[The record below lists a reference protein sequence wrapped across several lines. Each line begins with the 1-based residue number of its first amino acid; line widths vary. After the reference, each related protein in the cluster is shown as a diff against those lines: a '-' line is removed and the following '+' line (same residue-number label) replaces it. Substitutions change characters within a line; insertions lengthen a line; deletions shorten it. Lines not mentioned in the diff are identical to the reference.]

1 MNVCHNPNTPEFK
14 SLLEIY
20 KNPVIVQVLINLY
33 NENINNT
40 SKIKEGV
47 SEIFESNSELAN
59 AVYEALGFKQS
70 NIEASNRLKK
80 AEQDLKK
87 IYEIGLAVTIEE
99 VEKAEGK
106 KIIVLDTNDFKNK
119 NQKSVS
125 FDRIFIPEQYRK
137 QGLGL
142 SLYIIRGEEL
152 LKEGKYLVNYDQLSD
167 EALGIWKR
175 LIDLG
180 LATQAG
186 EYGTYQYIGLQ
197 SQITPQ
203 QKQQAQQLY
212 SSYLDSIFPDSKV
225 KDIVYH
231 IAGYERYNPKSS
243 SADKDGYE
251 PILGRFSF
259 FENFNKE
266 GVYFSVKNYI
276 DYIKNIV
283 SPKRKEIYAAIVNL
297 KNPQNLKNTDNPIII
312 RDRIENLE
320 LSSNVDGVLGI
331 EQEEFDA
338 NRNYINDQ
346 NKRKNYDV
354 YWVKNPNQTYILGTK
369 QDIEG
374 FKEFV
379 NNTNTTNE
387 LIIPTTLEVADML
400 LKQKKAFN
408 VEKKDFAEK
417 IMLNLQSLGYITKVK
432 GDWIIK
438 KNIDNLGDATV
449 NDSVVQ
455 NAILS
460 YLDVLGFPINVVSF
474 TSNDTVT
481 KVNVNPTP
489 LTVNQITPK
498 ETSKYTISI
507 INHLAAVFPQIKIKV
522 ISAEEA
528 EVIYNKAADLAKLNV
543 DFNNVKSFY
552 SNGTAYLISG
562 RFDNNTAIEE
572 IMHPFVDAL
581 YADNSDLFN
590 GLLEDAIKSYPTIVQ
605 QVNSAYNA
613 KSNFDLKTRN
623 LEIVTKALANHINN
637 KYELGAPIDTFTNK
651 VEQFFKWFASI
662 LNKLLSAIT
671 AGKLIVSPSEIEKAT
686 SLSEIA
692 DMILTKNV
700 TFNFDIVPG
709 DLRLAIENKLRPAVE
724 NIKARAN
731 ELQKKIIDDLV
742 LNDPQQLVLYDKAV
756 TKNGDSK
763 NHIYV
768 SEVTGQAYT
777 SVTTGIKGVMSAE
790 QEEKN
795 TVTLLFGNQIDA
807 ILEGI
812 AAGLTFEEALKEST
826 TMAQKT
832 NLKRFQQGK
841 GFVVGISD
849 EILKDIYN
857 KLNELINDPE
867 VINEGAVIIPQ
878 IIVGDYNS
886 GIAGSIDL
894 LVINPDGT
902 LEIIDLKAS
911 TNSINRTKTE
921 DGIIIN
927 TYADVKYPVSPDSLL
942 VSGTQL
948 STKAQQGIQVSTYRR
963 ILQNLN
969 YTVVGSKTLHFYL
982 KTEGQGNN
990 REVVGY
996 EYEGTVYHTVTDND
1010 VYVDQL
1016 VESNDSPGNKF
1027 NPNYVRSRE
1036 FIDKDAMASLEE
1048 SPETEDLQLLPA
1060 LDKIVVKLSTRKQML
1075 QRMFTDIKGFKNK
1088 TESINKLS
1096 QLLNSMETDI
1106 NQTQYNEA
1114 LGKLLRYTE
1123 EDINDFFKYLDNPN
1137 NFKSKSFPT
1146 VLLAYDKFLETYNDI
1161 GLAVD
1166 LGNPGNQAKGKKIR
1180 EMLKEARERI
1190 DKSYIDFAES
1200 FVKENS
1206 TNPDLTE
1213 EDIKAMLVSTMDE
1226 GKVDSVMNSLGA
1238 STDTLLQLINKIYKR
1253 GLAKSQYDLE
1263 EFTNTAYNSG
1273 NKLVEESIK
1282 AGLSAEDAFLYMF
1295 AKNPDGKL
1303 NGRYVNR
1310 IGYQYWKIFYDLKEK
1325 TTDEN
1330 GAPLKYKIIQDPVK
1344 QQADVQYNMDLYK
1357 AKKALSEFLRAEE
1370 TGDTRP
1376 TDGEFHKYTDEFKM
1390 QRAKYETYTKW
1401 GWKRK
1406 PGVDPLAYS
1415 LYQDKYKN
1423 KITSVRQII
1432 GPDGMFTGDTKSV
1445 TSYIVKRDYTEIKD
1459 VSSKGVDLRDAE
1471 YVKIMNPTDALGR
1484 ARKEFY
1490 EFFIKEHQ
1498 EESLSMLPPDV
1509 YYKMMGKIPRVKKN
1523 FLRKLRDMPTGRGKY
1538 VLESLKNFAIKK
1550 KKVYAKVA
1558 IENEAGELIQ
1568 GPPIFYT
1575 ADLQSQYRVDK
1586 LQEQV
1591 TQLRADRDSKKISVK
1606 EYLEKKENLDRILKV
1621 EESKLTPDQINTNLV
1636 ESMILFRGM
1645 AENYKR
1651 MNEIEDTIMV
1661 IQKVIQDREYIPPGG
1676 VASKIKSAMGND
1688 RAYTEKGNSNVEK
1701 RLRKWMEMTF
1711 RDDGAFEETVGE
1723 QYIKAVLN
1731 YTSLTYVGFNPFSAL
1746 NNLIMGKINNAIETA
1761 GGQFYSKAA
1770 ILRATKEL
1778 NSDAMPGFMRQLGKK
1793 RPGALK
1799 SSAEEY
1805 ELSKPE
1811 SKYEAM
1817 VKFFRVIRGMQSSE
1831 GKVDMFSFA
1840 YLMSEGGEYAIQS
1853 KTAIAKLMSQQVVN
1867 EKSGEST
1874 SIYDAFDFDAS
1885 NGNLVL
1891 KDGYKF
1897 TSTDRADV
1905 TNSIWRMNEM
1915 IHGNYAYEDRATI
1928 QNHFVGQLAMQFHKW
1943 VYPGLKIRFGKGRY
1957 DEASQVWME
1966 GRYNTIF
1973 NFLKYFFT
1981 VKGGII
1987 ERFEESKG
1995 MLREEQLANMYKVLA
2010 EMGFFLA
2017 SVAMYQMFEALRDAT
2032 GDDDD
2037 DKELKRLLGALQYQG
2052 SKQQKELLT
2061 YVDPSE
2067 YVRIMTNPIAASRS
2081 LGEFAEALGFTLEYF
2096 SPFVPEEDK
2105 YYKRTSRKGEPKYYK
2120 QWGDVAPILYEMNRW
2135 KSYDTVEDFY
2145 VKK

>member
-14 SLLEIY
+14 ALMQVYNNEDL
-20 KNPVIVQVLINLY
+20 VQVLINLY
-33 NENINNT
+33 NESKMEIAKSNNIVIDYFTVEKNDNEVNINAIYNGESLGDITLQVSNFNNDLNVRNIGVNESYRNNKIGYNLYREAIKYAVENKLKLKPDFMT
-40 SKIKEGV
+40 SAEATSIYRNLEKDGLFKI
-47 SEIFESNSELAN
+47 
-59 AVYEALGFKQS
+59 
-70 NIEASNRLKK
+70 
-80 AEQDLKK
+80 
-87 IYEIGLAVTIEE
+87 
-99 VEKAEGK
+99 
-106 KIIVLDTNDFKNK
+106 
-119 NQKSVS
+119 
-125 FDRIFIPEQYRK
+125 
-137 QGLGL
+137 
-142 SLYIIRGEEL
+142 
-152 LKEGKYLVNYDQLSD
+152 
-167 EALGIWKR
+167 
-175 LIDLG
+175 
-180 LATQAG
+180 
-186 EYGTYQYIGLQ
+186 
-197 SQITPQ
+197 
-203 QKQQAQQLY
+203 
-212 SSYLDSIFPDSKV
+212 DSISEQSED
-225 KDIVYH
+225 
-231 IAGYERYNPKSS
+231 GRYVIEGESTGVIPK
-243 SADKDGYE
+243 K
-251 PILGRFSF
+251 
-259 FENFNKE
+259 
-266 GVYFSVKNYI
+266 
-276 DYIKNIV
+276 
-283 SPKRKEIYAAIVNL
+283 
-297 KNPQNLKNTDNPIII
+297 QII
-312 RDRIENLE
+312 
-320 LSSNVDGVLGI
+320 SSNEIV
-331 EQEEFDA
+331 
-338 NRNYINDQ
+338 
-346 NKRKNYDV
+346 
-354 YWVKNPNQTYILGTK
+354 
-369 QDIEG
+369 
-374 FKEFV
+374 
-379 NNTNTTNE
+379 
-387 LIIPTTLEVADML
+387 IPTTLQAADML

-408 VEKKDFAEK
+408 TQKKDFAEK
-417 IMLNLQSLGYITKVK
+417 IMLNLQSLGYVTKVK
-432 GDWIIK
+432 GEWIIK
-438 KNIDNLGDATV
+438 KNLDDLGDNNTD
-449 NDSVVQ
+449 DSIVQ

-460 YLDVLGFPINVVSF
+460 YLSVLGFPTNVVSF
-474 TSNDTVT
+474 TANDTVT
-481 KVNVNPTP
+481 KVNVNLGP
-489 LTVNQITPK
+489 LTVDQITPK
-498 ETSKYTISI
+498 ETSRRTTSI
-507 INHLAAVFPQIKIKV
+507 INHLAAVFPQIKIKQ
-522 ISAEEA
+522 ISPAEA
-528 EVIYNKAADLAKLNV
+528 EKIYNEAADLAKLNV

-552 SNGTAYLISG
+552 AKGTAYLING

-572 IMHPFVDAL
+572 IMHPFIDAL
-581 YADNSDLFN
+581 YGDNSDLFN
-590 GLLEDAIKSYPTIVQ
+590 GLLEDAKKSYPKIVE

-613 KSNFDLKTRN
+613 KSNFDIKTRN

-637 KYELGAPIDTFTNK
+637 KYELGAPLDTFTNK
-651 VEQFFKWFASI
+651 VQQFFKWFASI
-662 LNKLLSAIT
+662 LNKLLSAIS
-671 AGKLIVSPSEIEKAT
+671 AGKLVVSPSEIEAAT

-700 TFNFDIVPG
+700 SFNFDIVPG
-709 DLRLAIENKLRPAVE
+709 DLRLAIENKLRPAIE
-724 NIKARAN
+724 KIRARAN

-742 LNDPQQLVLYDKAV
+742 LNDPQQLVLYDKAI
-756 TKNGDSK
+756 TKNGESK
-763 NHIYV
+763 KHIYV
-768 SEVTGQAYT
+768 SEATGQVYT
-777 SVTTGIKGVMSAE
+777 SVTTGIKGSMSSE
-790 QEEKN
+790 QEDRN
-795 TVTLLFGNQIDA
+795 AVTLLFGNQVDA
-807 ILEGI
+807 MLEGI
-812 AAGLTFEEALKEST
+812 AAGLTFEEAAKES
-826 TMAQKT
+826 MKISQKT
-832 NLKRFQQGK
+832 NVKRFQQGK
-841 GFVVGISD
+841 GFITGISED
-849 EILKDIYN
+849 ILKGIYDT
-857 KLNELINDPE
+857 LNDLVNDPD
-867 VINEGAVIIPQ
+867 VIDEGAVIVPQ

-894 LVINPDGT
+894 LVINQDGT
-902 LEIIDLKAS
+902 LEVIDLKAS

-927 TYADVKYPVSPDSLL
+927 TYGDVRYPVSPDSLL
-942 VSGTQL
+942 AEGTEL
-948 STKAQQGIQVSTYRR
+948 STKAQQGVQVSTYRR

-969 YTVVGSKTLHFYL
+969 YTVRGSKTIHIYL
-982 KTEGQGNN
+982 KTEGQGNS
-990 REVVGY
+990 RDVLGF
-996 EYEGTVYHTVTDND
+996 EYEGTVYHSISDND

-1016 VESNDSPGNKF
+1016 VESNQAPGNKF

-1036 FIDKDAMASLEE
+1036 FIDKDSMASLEQ

-1137 NFKSKSFPT
+1137 NFKSKSFAT

-1166 LGNPGNQAKGKKIR
+1166 LGSPGNQTKGKKIR

-1190 DKSYIDFAES
+1190 DKSYITFAES
-1200 FVKENS
+1200 FVRENS

-1213 EDIKAMLVSTMDE
+1213 EDIKAMLVSTIDE
-1226 GKVDSVMNSLGA
+1226 GTVDTVLNSLGA

-1263 EFTNTAYNSG
+1263 EFTNTAYSAG
-1273 NKLVEESIK
+1273 NKLVEESVK
-1282 AGLSAEDAFLYMF
+1282 AGIKPEDAFMYMF

-1310 IGYQYWKIFYDLKEK
+1310 TGYQYWKIFYDLKEK
-1325 TTDEN
+1325 TMDEN
-1330 GAPLKYKIIQDPVK
+1330 GAPLKYKIIQDPIK
-1344 QQADVQYNMDLYK
+1344 QQADVQYNIDLYK

-1370 TGDTRP
+1370 SGDLRP
-1376 TDGEFHKYTDEFKM
+1376 IDGEFHKYTEEFKT
-1390 QRAKYETYTKW
+1390 QRTKYETYTKW
-1401 GWKRK
+1401 GWKKK

-1423 KITSVRQII
+1423 KITVVKQVV
-1432 GPDGMFTGDTKSV
+1432 GPDGMFTGETKQQTYYS
-1445 TSYIVKRDYTEIKD
+1445 VKRDYVEIRD
-1459 VSSKGVDLRDAE
+1459 VSSKGLDLRDTE

-1509 YYKMMGKIPRVKKN
+1509 YYRMMGKMPRVQKN
-1523 FLRKLRDMPTGRGKY
+1523 FLRKLKDMPEGRGEY
-1538 VLESLKNFAIKK
+1538 VLQSLKNFVFKK

-1586 LQEQV
+1586 LQEQIA
-1591 TQLRADRDSKKISVK
+1591 QLRADRDAKKISIK
-1606 EYLEKKENLDRILKV
+1606 DYLEKKENLDRILKV

-1645 AENYKR
+1645 AENYRR

-1661 IQKVIQDREYIPPGG
+1661 IQKVIEDREYIPPGG
-1676 VASKIKSAMGND
+1676 VASKIKTAVGGN
-1688 RAYTEKGNSNVEK
+1688 RQYTEKGGSNVEK

-1723 QYIKAVLN
+1723 QYIKAILN

-1761 GGQFYSKAA
+1761 GGQFYNRAA
-1770 ILRATKEL
+1770 IMRATTAL
-1778 NSDAMPGFMRQLGKK
+1778 NSEAMPGFMRQLGKK
-1793 RPGALK
+1793 KPGALK
-1799 SSAEEY
+1799 SSPEEY

-1817 VKFFRVIRGMQSSE
+1817 VKFFKVIRGMQSSE

-1853 KTAIAKLMSQQVVN
+1853 KTAIAKLMSQQLVN

-1874 SIYDAFDFDAS
+1874 SIYDAFNFDEVT
-1885 NGNLVL
+1885 GKLIL

-1897 TSTDRADV
+1897 TATDRADV

-1915 IHGNYAYEDRATI
+1915 IHGNYAYEDRTI
-1928 QNHFVGQLAMQFHKW
+1928 VQDHFIGQLAMQFHKW

-1957 DEASQVWME
+1957 DEATQVWME

-1973 NFLKYFFT
+1973 NFVKYFFS
-1981 VKGGII
+1981 VKGSIV
-1987 ERFEESKG
+1987 EKYEESKG

-2010 EMGFFLA
+2010 ELGFFLA
-2017 SVAMYQMFEALRDAT
+2017 SVGMYQMFEALKDAT

-2052 SKQQKELLT
+2052 SKQQKELMT
-2061 YVDPSE
+2061 YIDPSE
-2067 YVRIMTNPIAASRS
+2067 YVRVMTNPIAASRS
-2081 LGEFAEALGFTLEYF
+2081 LGEFSEALGFTVDYF
-2096 SPFVPEEDK
+2096 NPFVPEEKK
-2105 YYKRTSRKGEPKYYK
+2105 YYQRTARKGEPKYYK
-2120 QWGDVAPILYEMNRW
+2120 QWGDVAPILYEINRW

>member
-1 MNVCHNPNTPEFK
+1 MNVCHNPNTPEFR
-14 SLLEIY
+14 SLLAIY
-20 KNPVIVQVLINLY
+20 KSPDVVQVLINLY
-33 NENINNT
+33 NE
-40 SKIKEGV
+40 
-47 SEIFESNSELAN
+47 
-59 AVYEALGFKQS
+59 
-70 NIEASNRLKK
+70 
-80 AEQDLKK
+80 D
-87 IYEIGLAVTIEE
+87 
-99 VEKAEGK
+99 
-106 KIIVLDTNDFKNK
+106 
-119 NQKSVS
+119 
-125 FDRIFIPEQYRK
+125 
-137 QGLGL
+137 
-142 SLYIIRGEEL
+142 
-152 LKEGKYLVNYDQLSD
+152 
-167 EALGIWKR
+167 
-175 LIDLG
+175 IDS
-180 LATQAG
+180 T
-186 EYGTYQYIGLQ
+186 
-197 SQITPQ
+197 
-203 QKQQAQQLY
+203 
-212 SSYLDSIFPDSKV
+212 
-225 KDIVYH
+225 DIV
-231 IAGYERYNPKSS
+231 
-243 SADKDGYE
+243 
-251 PILGRFSF
+251 
-259 FENFNKE
+259 
-266 GVYFSVKNYI
+266 
-276 DYIKNIV
+276 
-283 SPKRKEIYAAIVNL
+283 
-297 KNPQNLKNTDNPIII
+297 
-312 RDRIENLE
+312 
-320 LSSNVDGVLGI
+320 
-331 EQEEFDA
+331 
-338 NRNYINDQ
+338 
-346 NKRKNYDV
+346 
-354 YWVKNPNQTYILGTK
+354 
-369 QDIEG
+369 
-374 FKEFV
+374 
-379 NNTNTTNE
+379 
-387 LIIPTTLEVADML
+387 IPTTLQVADML
-400 LKQKKAFN
+400 LKQKKVFN
-408 VEKKDFAEK
+408 TQKKDFAEK
-417 IMLNLQSLGYITKVK
+417 IMLNLQSLGYVTKVK
-432 GDWIIK
+432 GEWIIK
-438 KNIDNLGDATV
+438 KNLDDLGGNTTD
-449 NDSVVQ
+449 DSIVQ
-455 NAILS
+455 NAITS
-460 YLDVLGFPINVVSF
+460 YLNVLGFPTNMVSF
-474 TSNDTVT
+474 TASDTLT
-481 KVNVNPTP
+481 KVKVNPGS
-489 LTVNQITPK
+489 LTIDQITPK
-498 ETSKYTISI
+498 ETSKYTIGI

-522 ISAEEA
+522 VSADEA

-552 SNGTAYLISG
+552 SKGTAYLIAG

-590 GLLEDAIKSYPTIVQ
+590 GLLEDAKKSYPKLVE

-613 KSNFDLKTRN
+613 KSNFDLKTRS
-623 LEIVTKALANHINN
+623 LEIVTKALSNHIN
-637 KYELGAPIDTFTNK
+637 KQYELGAPIDTFTNK
-651 VEQFFKWFASI
+651 VNQFFKWFASI
-662 LNKLLSAIT
+662 LNKLLSAIS
-671 AGKLIVSPSEIEKAT
+671 AGKLVVSPAEIDKAT
-686 SLSEIA
+686 NLSEIA

-709 DLRLAIENKLRPAVE
+709 DLRLAIENKLRPAIE
-724 NIKARAN
+724 KIKARGN

-742 LNDPQQLVLYDKAV
+742 LNDPQQLVLYDKAI
-756 TKNGDSK
+756 TKNGEPK

-777 SVTTGIKGVMSAE
+777 SVTTGIKGSMSSE
-790 QEEKN
+790 QEDRN
-795 TVTLLFGNQIDA
+795 AVTLLFGNQVDVM
-807 ILEGI
+807 LEGI
-812 AAGLTFEEALKEST
+812 AAGLTFEEALKESNVLS
-826 TMAQKT
+826 QKA

-841 GFVVGISD
+841 GFIVGISE
-849 EILKDIYN
+849 EILKNIYN
-857 KLNELINDPE
+857 TLNDLINDPN
-867 VINEGAVIIPQ
+867 VIDEGAVIVPQ

-894 LVINPDGT
+894 LVINTDGS
-902 LEIIDLKAS
+902 LEVIDLKAS
-911 TNSINRTKTE
+911 TNSINRTKTQ
-921 DGIIIN
+921 DGIVIN
-927 TYADVKYPVSPDSLL
+927 TYADVKYPVSDDSLL
-942 VSGTQL
+942 AEGTQL

-969 YTVVGSKTLHFYL
+969 YTVRGSKTIHFYL

-990 REVVGY
+990 REVLGF
-996 EYEGTVYHTVTDND
+996 EYEGTVYHSISDND
-1010 VYVDQL
+1010 LYVDQL
-1016 VESNDSPGNKF
+1016 VESNNAPGNKF

-1096 QLLNSMETDI
+1096 QLLTSMETDI

-1123 EDINDFFKYLDNPN
+1123 EDITDFFKYLDNPN
-1137 NFKSKSFPT
+1137 NFKSKSFAT

-1200 FVKENS
+1200 FVRENS

-1213 EDIKAMLVSTMDE
+1213 EDIKAMLVSTIDE
-1226 GKVDSVMNSLGA
+1226 GTVDTVLSSLGA

-1263 EFTNTAYNSG
+1263 EFTNTAYNAG
-1273 NKLVEESIK
+1273 NKLVEESVK
-1282 AGLSAEDAFLYMF
+1282 AGIKPEDAFMFMF

-1310 IGYQYWKIFYDLKEK
+1310 VGYQYWKMFYDLKEK

-1330 GAPLKYKIIQDPVK
+1330 GAPLKYKVIQDPIK
-1344 QQADVQYNMDLYK
+1344 QQADVQYNIDLYK

-1370 TGDTRP
+1370 SGDLRP
-1376 TDGEFHKYTDEFKM
+1376 EDGQFHKYTEEFKT

-1423 KITSVRQII
+1423 KITSTRDII
-1432 GPDGMFTGDTKSV
+1432 GPDGMFTGETK
-1445 TSYIVKRDYTEIKD
+1445 TTISYIVKRDYVEIRD
-1459 VSSKGVDLRDAE
+1459 VSSNGMNLQDPE
-1471 YVKIMNPTDALGR
+1471 YVKIMNPVDALGR

-1490 EFFIKEHQ
+1490 QFFIKEHQ

-1509 YYKMMGKIPRVKKN
+1509 YYRMMGKMPRVQKN
-1523 FLRKLRDMPTGRGKY
+1523 FLRKLKDMPTGRGEY
-1538 VLESLKNFAIKK
+1538 VLQSLKNFVFKK

-1575 ADLQSQYRVDK
+1575 ADLQSQYRIDK
-1586 LQEQV
+1586 LKEQV
-1591 TQLRADRDSKKISVK
+1591 DQLRADRDSKKISIK
-1606 EYLEKKENLDRILKV
+1606 DYLEKKENLDRILKV

-1661 IQKVIQDREYIPPGG
+1661 IQKVIEDREYIPPGG
-1676 VASKIKSAMGND
+1676 VASKIKTAVGGN
-1688 RAYTEKGNSNVEK
+1688 REYTQKGGSNVEK

-1711 RDDGAFEETVGE
+1711 RDEGAFEETVGE
-1723 QYIKAVLN
+1723 QYIKAILN

-1761 GGQFYSKAA
+1761 GGQFYNRPA
-1770 ILRATKEL
+1770 IMRATTEF
-1778 NSDAMPGFMRQLGKK
+1778 NTEAMPGFMRQLGKK

-1853 KTAIAKLMSQQVVN
+1853 KTAIAKLMSQQLVN
-1867 EKSGEST
+1867 DKTGEST
-1874 SIYDAFDFDAS
+1874 SIYDAFTFDPAT
-1885 NGNLVL
+1885 GNLIL

-1915 IHGNYAYEDRATI
+1915 IHGNYAYEDRTI
-1928 QNHFVGQLAMQFHKW
+1928 VQDHFIGQLAMQFHKW
-1943 VYPGLKIRFGKGRY
+1943 IYPGLKIRFGKGRY
-1957 DEASQVWME
+1957 DEATQTWME

-1973 NFLKYFFT
+1973 NFLKYFYG
-1981 VKGGII
+1981 VKGSII
-1987 ERFEESKG
+1987 EKFEESKG
-1995 MLREEQLANMYKVLA
+1995 MLREEQVANMYKVLA
-2010 EMGFFLA
+2010 EIGFFLA
-2017 SVAMYQMFEALRDAT
+2017 SVAMYQVFEALKDAT

-2081 LGEFAEALGFTLEYF
+2081 LGEFSEALGFTVDYF
-2096 SPFVPEEDK
+2096 NPFVPEEKK
-2105 YYKRTSRKGEPKYYK
+2105 YYQRTDRKGEPKYFK
-2120 QWGDVAPILYEMNRW
+2120 QWGDVAPILYEINRW

>member
-14 SLLEIY
+14 ALMQVYNNED
-20 KNPVIVQVLINLY
+20 IVQIVINLY
-33 NENINNT
+33 N
-40 SKIKEGV
+40 
-47 SEIFESNSELAN
+47 
-59 AVYEALGFKQS
+59 
-70 NIEASNRLKK
+70 
-80 AEQDLKK
+80 
-87 IYEIGLAVTIEE
+87 
-99 VEKAEGK
+99 
-106 KIIVLDTNDFKNK
+106 DT
-119 NQKSVS
+119 
-125 FDRIFIPEQYRK
+125 
-137 QGLGL
+137 
-142 SLYIIRGEEL
+142 
-152 LKEGKYLVNYDQLSD
+152 
-167 EALGIWKR
+167 
-175 LIDLG
+175 
-180 LATQAG
+180 
-186 EYGTYQYIGLQ
+186 
-197 SQITPQ
+197 
-203 QKQQAQQLY
+203 
-212 SSYLDSIFPDSKV
+212 
-225 KDIVYH
+225 
-231 IAGYERYNPKSS
+231 
-243 SADKDGYE
+243 
-251 PILGRFSF
+251 
-259 FENFNKE
+259 
-266 GVYFSVKNYI
+266 
-276 DYIKNIV
+276 
-283 SPKRKEIYAAIVNL
+283 
-297 KNPQNLKNTDNPIII
+297 TDNTEI
-312 RDRIENLE
+312 
-320 LSSNVDGVLGI
+320 V
-331 EQEEFDA
+331 
-338 NRNYINDQ
+338 
-346 NKRKNYDV
+346 
-354 YWVKNPNQTYILGTK
+354 
-369 QDIEG
+369 
-374 FKEFV
+374 
-379 NNTNTTNE
+379 
-387 LIIPTTLEVADML
+387 IPTTLQVADLL
-400 LKQKKAFN
+400 LKQKKDFN
-408 VEKKDFAEK
+408 AKKKSFAEK
-417 IMLNLQSLGYITKVK
+417 IMLNLQSLGYVTKVK
-432 GDWIIK
+432 GEWIIK
-438 KNIDNLGDATV
+438 KNLDNLGGNTT
-449 NDSVVQ
+449 NDSTVQ
-455 NAILS
+455 NAIRS
-460 YLDVLGFPINVVSF
+460 YLDLLGFPTSIVSF
-474 TSNDTVT
+474 SASDTLT
-481 KVNVNPTP
+481 KVIVNPGP
-489 LTVNQITPK
+489 LTLDQIATK
-498 ETSKYTISI
+498 ETSRRTTSI
-507 INHLAAVFPQIKIKV
+507 INHLAAVFPQIKIKQ
-522 ISAEEA
+522 ISPTEA
-528 EVIYNKAADLAKLNV
+528 EKIYNDAADLAKLNV
-543 DFNNVKSFY
+543 NFNNVKSFY
-552 SNGTAYLISG
+552 AKGTAYLING

-572 IMHPFVDAL
+572 VMHPFIDAL
-581 YADNSDLFN
+581 YVDNSDLFN
-590 GLLEDAIKSYPTIVQ
+590 GLLEDAKKSYPKIVE

-651 VEQFFKWFASI
+651 VNQFFKWFASI
-662 LNKLLSAIT
+662 LNKLLSAIS
-671 AGKLIVSPSEIEKAT
+671 AGKLVVSPSEIESAT

-700 TFNFDIVPG
+700 SFNFDIVPS
-709 DLRLAIENKLRPAVE
+709 DLRLAIENKLRPAIE
-724 NIKARAN
+724 KIKAGAN

-756 TKNGDSK
+756 TKNGESK

-777 SVTTGIKGVMSAE
+777 SVTTGIKGSMSSE
-790 QEEKN
+790 QEDRN
-795 TVTLLFGNQIDA
+795 AVTLLFGNQVDVM
-807 ILEGI
+807 LEGI
-812 AAGLTFEEALKEST
+812 AAGLTFEEALKESNVLS
-826 TMAQKT
+826 QKA
-832 NLKRFQQGK
+832 NLKRFEQGK
-841 GFVVGISD
+841 GFVTGISD
-849 EILKDIYN
+849 DILKGIYDT
-857 KLNELINDPE
+857 LNNLINDPE
-867 VINEGAVIIPQ
+867 IIDQGAVIVPQ

-894 LVINPDGT
+894 LVINTDGS
-902 LEIIDLKAS
+902 LEVIDLKAS

-942 VSGTQL
+942 AEGTQL
-948 STKAQQGIQVSTYRR
+948 STKAQQGVQVSTYRR

-969 YTVVGSKTLHFYL
+969 YTVRGSKTIHFYL

-990 REVVGY
+990 REVLGY
-996 EYEGTVYHTVTDND
+996 EYEGTVYHSVSDND

-1016 VESNDSPGNKF
+1016 VESNQAPGNKF

-1036 FIDKDAMASLEE
+1036 FIDKDAMASLEQ

-1137 NFKSKSFPT
+1137 NFKSKSFAT

-1166 LGNPGNQAKGKKIR
+1166 LGNPGNQTKGKKIR

-1190 DKSYIDFAES
+1190 DKSYITFAES
-1200 FVKENS
+1200 FVRENS

-1213 EDIKAMLVSTMDE
+1213 EDIKAMLVSTIDE
-1226 GKVDSVMNSLGA
+1226 GTVDTVLNSLGA

-1263 EFTNTAYNSG
+1263 EFTNTAYNAG
-1273 NKLVEESIK
+1273 NKLVEESVK
-1282 AGLSAEDAFLYMF
+1282 AGIKPEDAFMYMF

-1310 IGYQYWKIFYDLKEK
+1310 TGYQYWKIFYDLKEN
-1325 TTDEN
+1325 TMDEN
-1330 GAPLKYKIIQDPVK
+1330 GAPLKYKIIQDPIK
-1344 QQADVQYNMDLYK
+1344 QQADVQYNIDLYK

-1370 TGDTRP
+1370 SGDLRP
-1376 TDGEFHKYTDEFKM
+1376 TDGEFHKYTEEFKT
-1390 QRAKYETYTKW
+1390 QRTKYETYTKW
-1401 GWKRK
+1401 GWKQK

-1423 KITSVRQII
+1423 KITVSKQVI
-1432 GPDGMFTGDTKSV
+1432 GPDGMFTGETKQQTYYS
-1445 TSYIVKRDYTEIKD
+1445 VKRDYVEIRD
-1459 VSSKGVDLRDAE
+1459 VSSKGLDLRDAE

-1509 YYKMMGKIPRVKKN
+1509 YYRMMGKMPRVQKN
-1523 FLRKLRDMPTGRGKY
+1523 FLRKLKDMPEGRGEY
-1538 VLESLKNFAIKK
+1538 VLQSLKNFVFKK

-1586 LQEQV
+1586 LQEQIA
-1591 TQLRADRDSKKISVK
+1591 QLRADRDAKKISIK
-1606 EYLEKKENLDRILKV
+1606 DYLEKKENLDRILKV

-1645 AENYKR
+1645 AENYRR

-1661 IQKVIQDREYIPPGG
+1661 IQKVIEDREYIPPGG
-1676 VASKIKSAMGND
+1676 VASKIKTAVGGN
-1688 RAYTEKGNSNVEK
+1688 RQYTEKGGSNVEK

-1723 QYIKAVLN
+1723 QYIKAILN

-1761 GGQFYSKAA
+1761 GGQFYNRAA
-1770 ILRATKEL
+1770 IMRATTAL
-1778 NSDAMPGFMRQLGKK
+1778 NSEAMPGFMRQLGKK
-1793 RPGALK
+1793 KPGALK
-1799 SSAEEY
+1799 SSPEEY

-1817 VKFFRVIRGMQSSE
+1817 VKFFKVIRGMQSSE

-1853 KTAIAKLMSQQVVN
+1853 KTAIAKLMSQQLVN

-1874 SIYDAFDFDAS
+1874 SIYDAFNFDEVT
-1885 NGNLVL
+1885 GKLIL

-1897 TSTDRADV
+1897 TATDRADV

-1915 IHGNYAYEDRATI
+1915 IHGNYAYEDRTI
-1928 QNHFVGQLAMQFHKW
+1928 VQDHFIGQLAMQFHKW

-1957 DEASQVWME
+1957 DEATQVWME

-1973 NFLKYFFT
+1973 SFLKYFYN

-1987 ERFEESKG
+1987 ERFQESKG
-1995 MLREEQLANMYKVLA
+1995 MLREEQVANMYKVLA
-2010 EMGFFLA
+2010 EIGFFLA

-2037 DKELKRLLGALQYQG
+2037 DKELKRLLGVLQYQA
-2052 SKQQKELLT
+2052 SKQQKELAT
-2061 YVDPSE
+2061 YILPGE
-2067 YVRIMTNPIAASRS
+2067 YVRVMTNPIAASRS
-2081 LGEFAEALGFTLEYF
+2081 LGEFSEAIGFTLDYF
-2096 SPFVPEEDK
+2096 SPFVPEEKK
-2105 YYKRTSRKGEPKYYK
+2105 YYQRTDRKGEPKYYK
-2120 QWGDVAPILYEMNRW
+2120 QWGDVAPILYEINRW

>member
-20 KNPVIVQVLINLY
+20 KDPDFVQVLINLY
-33 NENINNT
+33 NENINNA

-47 SEIFESNSELAN
+47 SELFESNSELAN
-59 AVYEALGFKQS
+59 AVYEVLGFKSKPDVILPIGISGSGKSTFIKSLPQENLVIIEPDAMRVEFTGDMNDKS
-70 NIEASNRLKK
+70 KDKQIYEEAAKRAITAIKQGKQVVFDTTNLTKDKRLPFIEAIKNAIPSANIQYKLMELNPELAKQRIKEQIKSGENRANVPDSSIDRQAQSYNQMIEDIKSEPISN
-80 AEQDLKK
+80 
-87 IYEIGLAVTIEE
+87 
-99 VEKAEGK
+99 
-106 KIIVLDTNDFKNK
+106 F
-119 NQKSVS
+119 
-125 FDRIFIPEQYRK
+125 
-137 QGLGL
+137 
-142 SLYIIRGEEL
+142 EL
-152 LKEGKYLVNYDQLSD
+152 N
-167 EALGIWKR
+167 I
-175 LIDLG
+175 
-180 LATQAG
+180 
-186 EYGTYQYIGLQ
+186 
-197 SQITPQ
+197 Q

-212 SSYLDSIFPDSKV
+212 SQYLDSIFPDSKV

-231 IAGYERYNPKSS
+231 RSPNKFDKFDKNFKGLTSKLKDAIDGFFFSSRDIGEDIKYSMNIDLGSNVYNAILNIKNPIKTDTWS
-243 SADKDGYE
+243 DTPNTKGNDGISRLYDDFTEYVAFE
-251 PILGRFSF
+251 PEQIHILG
-259 FENFNKE
+259 N
-266 GVYFSVKNYI
+266 
-276 DYIKNIV
+276 
-283 SPKRKEIYAAIVNL
+283 
-297 KNPQNLKNTDNPIII
+297 
-312 RDRIENLE
+312 
-320 LSSNVDGVLGI
+320 
-331 EQEEFDA
+331 
-338 NRNYINDQ
+338 
-346 NKRKNYDV
+346 
-354 YWVKNPNQTYILGTK
+354 K
-369 QDIEG
+369 QDIER
-374 FKEFV
+374 FKQFV
-379 NNTNTTNE
+379 SNTNTTNE
-387 LIIPTTLEVADML
+387 LVIPTTLEVADML
-400 LKQKKAFN
+400 LTR
-408 VEKKDFAEK
+408 KKDFNNK
-417 IMLNLQSLGYITKVK
+417 KKNFSDKVMINLQKLGFITKVK
-432 GDWIIK
+432 NNWIIK
-438 KNIDNLGDATV
+438 KDINNLDANT
-449 NDSVVQ
+449 NDAIIQ

-460 YLDVLGFPINVVSF
+460 YLDFLGFDSKLISF
-474 TSNDTVT
+474 NAQGTVT
-481 KVNVNPTP
+481 KVNINPARISIEQMTP
-489 LTVNQITPK
+489 NADTKN
-498 ETSKYTISI
+498 TISI
-507 INHLAAVFPQIKIKV
+507 INHLATVFPQIKIKV

-528 EVIYNKAADLAKLNV
+528 EVIYSKAADLAELNV

-552 SNGTAYLISG
+552 SNGTAYLING
-562 RFDNNTAIEE
+562 RFNDNTAIEE

-613 KSNFDLKTRN
+613 KSNFDLKTRS

-651 VEQFFKWFASI
+651 VEQFFKWFARI

-671 AGKLIVSPSEIEKAT
+671 AGKLVVSPSEIEKAT

-724 NIKARAN
+724 KIKGTAN
-731 ELQKKIIDDLV
+731 PLQQKIIDDLV
-742 LNDPQQLVLYDKAV
+742 LNDPQQLVLYKNVV
-756 TKNGDSK
+756 TKDGNTK
-763 NHIYV
+763 KHIYI
-768 SEVTGQAYT
+768 SEATGQAYT
-777 SVTTGIKGVMSAE
+777 SVTTAIKGTMASE

-795 TVTLLFGNQIDA
+795 AVTLLFGNQADA
-807 ILEGI
+807 MLEGL
-812 AAGLTFEEALKEST
+812 AARLSFEEAFVEAKNMVKVLSF
-826 TMAQKT
+826 
-832 NLKRFQQGK
+832 KRFQEGK
-841 GFVVGISD
+841 GFVKGIPK
-849 EILKDIYN
+849 EILEEIYN
-857 KLNELINDPE
+857 KLNELIHDPE
-867 VINEGAVIIPQ
+867 FIDEGAVIIPQ

-894 LVINPDGT
+894 LVINTDGS
-902 LEIIDLKAS
+902 LEVIDLKAS
-911 TNSINRTKTE
+911 TNSINKTKQLNNG
-921 DGIIIN
+921 DVVK
-927 TYADVKYPVSPDSLL
+927 TYSDIKYPQAPDSLL
-942 VSGTQL
+942 TEGTEL
-948 STKAQQGIQVSTYRR
+948 STKAQQGVQVSTYRR
-963 ILQNLN
+963 LLQNLN
-969 YTVVGSKTLHFYL
+969 YTVINSRTIHIHL
-982 KTEGQGNN
+982 KTEGQGNT

-996 EYEGTVYHTVTDND
+996 EYEGSVNHTVTDND

-1036 FIDKDAMASLEE
+1036 FIDRDAMASLEE

-1060 LDKIVVKLSTRKQML
+1060 LDKIVTKLSTRKQML

-1166 LGNPGNQAKGKKIR
+1166 LGNTGNQAKGKKIR

-1282 AGLSAEDAFLYMF
+1282 AGLKAEDAFLYMF

-1370 TGDTRP
+1370 TDDTRP

-1445 TSYIVKRDYTEIKD
+1445 TSYIVKRDFTEIKD

-1538 VLESLKNFAIKK
+1538 VLESLKSFAIKK

-1981 VKGGII
+1981 VKGNII

-2017 SVAMYQMFEALRDAT
+2017 SVAMYQMFEALKDAT

-2037 DKELKRLLGALQYQG
+2037 DKELKRLLGALQFQG
-2052 SKQQKELLT
+2052 SKQKKEIIT
-2061 YVDPSE
+2061 YVDPRE

-2081 LGEFAEALGFTLEYF
+2081 LGEFAEALGFTLDYF